1 MINLSGKLA
10 VVGVGGWGINHVR
23 VATTLK
29 ALGYVND
36 VVIMDIDE
44 NRAKYVSKI
53 YGTKYTTN
61 FEDILRDEE
70 IEYVIVASPTPLH
83 YDQAKRIL
91 EAGKNVLVE
100 KPMTENSRQAL
111 DLVDKAK
118 RNNRLLMTGF
128 LLRYSP
134 AVEYMKNNYVSRRDT
149 LGDILLIYSKR
160 VNPWPIRSGDVG
172 VIRDLAIHDI
182 DLTMYIFESSPSKVY
197 ASGKKFNAPYEVI
210 SVVHVDY
217 VSKYGSYSLVV
228 EASWITP
235 YKFRRLEI
243 TATKAI
249 IFLDLINHTIEIY
262 SDSGILKPKI
272 ERKEPL
278 FEQDKNFVLASQG
291 KEKPIVT
298 GVDGYRALLVCDK
311 ALEAMEKGMIL
322 EIPRFEV

>member
-1 MINLSGKLA
+1 VINLPKKLA
-10 VVGVGGWGINHVR
+10 VVGAGGWGVNHVR
-23 VATTLK
+23 VASTLK
-29 ALGYVND
+29 ALGYIND
-36 VVIMDIDE
+36 VVVMDIDE
-44 NRAKYVSKI
+44 NRARYVSKI
-53 YGTKYTTN
+53 YGAKYTTS
-61 FEDILRDEE
+61 FEDILRDDE
-70 IEYVIVASPTPLH
+70 IDYVIVATPTPLH
-83 YDQAKRIL
+83 YNQAKKIL

-111 DLVDKAK
+111 DLVDEAR

-134 AVEYMKNNYVSRRDT
+134 AVEYMKNNYVTNRVT
-149 LGDILLIYSKR
+149 LGDVLLIYSKR
-160 VNPWPIRSGDVG
+160 VNPWPIRKGDVG

-182 DLTMYIFESSPSKVY
+182 DLTMYIFDSTPSKVY

-217 VSKYGSYSLVV
+217 DSKYGTYSLLV

-262 SDSGILKPKI
+262 SDTGISKPKI
-272 ERKEPL
+272 ARKEPL

-291 KEKPIVT
+291 KENPKVT
-298 GVDGYRALLVCDK
+298 GVDGYRALLVCDM
-311 ALEAMEKGMIL
+311 ALEAMEKGKIL
-322 EIPRFEV
+322 EIPQFEV